1 VFDFTKTTRYNESN
15 KRKQEK
21 SIRSVLQ
28 KAPPRGFRKK
38 KDAFRANK
46 GVWQINSFF
55 LFALFAKMI

>member
-1 VFDFTKTTRYNESN
+1 MKATKE
-15 KRKQEK
+15 KREK

-46 GVWQINSFF
+46 GVWQINSFL
-55 LFALFAKMI
+55 LFALFAKKF